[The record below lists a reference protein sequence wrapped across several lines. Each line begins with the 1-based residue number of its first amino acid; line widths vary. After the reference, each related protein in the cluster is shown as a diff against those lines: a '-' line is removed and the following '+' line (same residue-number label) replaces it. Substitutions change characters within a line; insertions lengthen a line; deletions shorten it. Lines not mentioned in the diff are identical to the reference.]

1 MPLSVNAITFDC
13 HNPGELA
20 LFWGAALDYKVTAEE
35 NKAIA
40 TPSDAHF
47 SRLMFLK
54 VPEGKTVKN
63 RVHLDLR
70 PSDTSR
76 DAALDKLIGLG
87 AQKVADFNE
96 HSWAWTVLLDPE
108 GNEFCVEQPIDAS
121 MA

>member
-1 MPLSVNAITFDC
+1 MPLSVNAFIFDC

-20 LFWGAALDYKVTAEE
+20 RFWSVALDYKITAEE
-35 NKAIA
+35 NEAIA
-40 TPSDAHF
+40 TPSDAHS

-76 DAALDKLIGLG
+76 DAELDKLIGLG

-108 GNEFCVEQPIDAS
+108 GNEFRVEQPIDAS

>member
-1 MPLSVNAITFDC
+1 MPLSVNAFIFDC

-20 LFWGAALDYKVTAEE
+20 RFWSVALDYKITAEE
-35 NKAIA
+35 KEAIA
-40 TPSDAHF
+40 TPSDANS

-76 DAALDKLIGLG
+76 DAEVDRFIGLG
-87 AQKVADFNE
+87 ARKVADFNE
-96 HSWAWTVLLDPE
+96 HSWAWTVLLDP
-108 GNEFCVEQPIDAS
+108 GRQRAPRRTAD
-121 MA
+121 

>member
-1 MPLSVNAITFDC
+1 VPLSVNAITFDC

-76 DAALDKLIGLG
+76 DAELDKLIGLG
-87 AQKVADFNE
+87 AQKVADFNR
-96 HSWAWTVLLDPE
+96 HSWARTVLLDPE
-108 GNEFCVEQPIDAS
+108 GDEFCVEQPIDAS

>member
-1 MPLSVNAITFDC
+1 MAR
-13 HNPGELA
+13 
-20 LFWGAALDYKVTAEE
+20 FWGAALDYKVTAEE
-35 NKAIA
+35 NKAIE
-40 TPSDAHF
+40 TPSDAHS

-54 VPEGKTVKN
+54 VPEDKTVKN

-76 DAALDKLIGLG
+76 EAEVDRFIGLG
-87 AQKVADFNE
+87 ARKVADFNE

-108 GNEFCVEQPIDAS
+108 GNELRVEQPIDAS

>member
-1 MPLSVNAITFDC
+1 MPLSVNAFIFDC

-40 TPSDAHF
+40 TPSESHS

-76 DAALDKLIGLG
+76 DAELDRLIGLG

-96 HSWAWTVLLDPE
+96 HSWAWTVLLDPV

>member
-1 MPLSVNAITFDC
+1 MPLSVNAFIFDC

-20 LFWGAALDYKVTAEE
+20 RFWSVALDYKITAEE
-35 NKAIA
+35 NEAIA
-40 TPSDAHF
+40 TPSDAHS

-76 DAALDKLIGLG
+76 DAEVDRFIGLG
-87 AQKVADFNE
+87 ARKVADFTE

-108 GNEFCVEQPIDAS
+108 GNEFRVEQPIDAS

>member
-1 MPLSVNAITFDC
+1 MAR
-13 HNPGELA
+13 
-20 LFWGAALDYKVTAEE
+20 FWGAALDYKVTAEE
-35 NKAIA
+35 NKAIE
-40 TPSDAHF
+40 TPSDAHS

-54 VPEGKTVKN
+54 VPEDKTVKN

-76 DAALDKLIGLG
+76 YAEVDSLIGLG

-96 HSWAWTVLLDPE
+96 HSWTWTVLSDPE
-108 GNEFCVEQPIDAS
+108 GNEFCVEQPIDPL